1 MKKSFVSIL
10 LIVVVASLGGFVPKA
25 FAQLDAS
32 LTSKFLD
39 VAKSASDSQLGPI
52 ASELTG
58 KVSSLSSVLGA
69 NSAITSKLEST
80 LKSLTGG
87 ADSAALTS
95 AFKLASVAKLTPE
108 QLGLAKQVGNLA
120 SAYVVQKN
128 FASLEGASGDVATI
142 VSSLR
147 SGKIKDALTPLKNV
161 AASAKLSDTQKHL
174 ITTIADKYVPGFSKA
189 SGAMDEIKKLPGF

>member
-1 MKKSFVSIL
+1 MKKLFAIL
-10 LIVVVASLGGFVPKA
+10 AVAAVCGANQTA
-25 FAQLDAS
+25 FAQADAN
-32 LTSKFLD
+32 LIAKFLTT
-39 VAKSASDSQLGPI
+39 AKSAKDGQLGTI
-52 ASELTG
+52 GSELTG
-58 KVSSLSSVLGA
+58 KIQALGA
-69 NSAITSKLEST
+69 TAVGDSVKNKLNGA
-80 LKSLTGG
+80 LMLLTGG
-87 ADSAALTS
+87 KDSAALVS
-95 AFKLASVAKLTPE
+95 AFDLVKEAKLTPD

-189 SGAMDEIKKLPGF
+189 SGAMDEMKKLPGF